1 MSCSISL
8 QIILSAVIVAVS
20 SQWAAPAA
28 APAPGQWA
36 APQPA
41 YRGDPSLARILSDQR
56 AHHVAGDFKL
66 AVRQEDGTNFQESA
80 VSADGSRTGQYSY
93 VDTNGQVQTTKWRAG
108 KGGFQIIGANNQP
121 TGPQQ
126 TAAYKAAADNL
137 ARQHQAARARVAEA
151 QRLEALKPKPVQK
164 PRPAQQRAPAQQ
176 YQQPQQQ
183 YAPLPQQQYAP
194 QPKPQQY
201 QAPQQQYAPVQQPI
215 QQQQY
220 VPTAAPPTQA
230 PKRFFPP
237 GQLSFSRNQ
246 LGYQYN
252 FSS

>member
-1 MSCSISL
+1 MNCL
-8 QIILSAVIVAVS
+8 IILSAVLVTVS
-20 SQWAAPAA
+20 CQWAAPAA
-28 APAPGQWA
+28 P
-36 APQPA
+36 

-80 VSADGSRTGQYSY
+80 VSADGTRTGQYSY
-93 VDTNGQVQTTKWRAG
+93 VDTNGQVQTTKWTAG
-108 KGGFQIIGANNQP
+108 PGGFRVLGANGQAAR
-121 TGPQQ
+121 PQQ

-137 ARQHQAARARVAEA
+137 AREHAAARARVAEA
-151 QRLEALKPKPVQK
+151 QRLEALKPKPVEQ
-164 PRPAQQRAPAQQ
+164 PRPAQRRAPVPVQH

-183 YAPLPQQQYAP
+183 PQYVPQPQQQPQYVP
-194 QPKPQQY
+194 QPQPQ
-201 QAPQQQYAPVQQPI
+201 PQPQQYAPVQQPI
-215 QQQQY
+215 QQFAP
-220 VPTAAPPTQA
+220 VAAPTTQP